1 MNIILLGKAQVLVK
15 GTQARFISQKYGI
28 PQISTGDMLRAAVKQ
43 QTPLGIAAKK
53 IMDEGGLVPDELI
66 IKLVKD
72 RIQEADCRKGFLLDG
87 FPRTLVQAEA
97 LREAKIPIDH
107 VIEINVDDE
116 EIVKRMSGRLIHPAS
131 GRVYHKIFHPP
142 QHDNKDDITGE
153 PLFQRA
159 DDAEETVRKRLQ
171 VYHEQTKPLLTYFNN
186 WANSDD
192 PAAPTFETISGLGE
206 VENVRDKIFSILNQK
221 VRRHGHINIE

>member
-1 MNIILLGKAQVLVK
+1 MNIILLGSPGAGK
-15 GTQARFISQKYGI
+15 GTQARFISQKYNI
-28 PQISTGDMLRAAVKQ
+28 PQISTGDMLRAAVKA
-43 QTPLGIAAKK
+43 QTPVGIKAKE
-53 IMDEGGLVPDELI
+53 IMDEGSLVPDGLI

-72 RIQEADCRKGFLLDG
+72 RIAEPDCKKGFLLDG
-87 FPRTLVQAEA
+87 FPRTIVQADA
-97 LREAKIPIDH
+97 LRQANIPIDH
-107 VIEINVDDE
+107 VIEINVDDD

-159 DDAEETVRKRLQ
+159 DDAEETVRKRLNI
-171 VYHEQTKPLLTYFNN
+171 YHEQTKPLLNYFNT

-192 PAAPTFETISGLGE
+192 PNAPTFETVAGLGE
-206 VENVRDKIFSILNQK
+206 VEEIRDKLFNILDRERQ
-221 VRRHGHINIE
+221 HGHINID